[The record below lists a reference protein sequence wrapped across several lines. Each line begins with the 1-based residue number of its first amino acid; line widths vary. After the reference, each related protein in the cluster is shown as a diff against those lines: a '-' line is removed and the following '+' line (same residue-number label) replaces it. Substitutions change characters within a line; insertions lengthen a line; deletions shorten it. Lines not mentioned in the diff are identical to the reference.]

1 VLKIEDYNQKLAQE
15 LLSTFRKF
23 PKIMVNRRKSTVQKR
38 SEIMVLFCI
47 KKSGETEMKVSEI
60 SRILQV
66 KAPTVTQL
74 VNELENR
81 GQVERITRSS
91 DRRSVWI
98 KITEEGE
105 KVIEKAEE
113 EIRSTYSGL
122 IDYLGEEESR
132 MLIASLDKVYA
143 FFLERMDE
151 GNSE

>member
-1 VLKIEDYNQKLAQE
+1 MLKIEDYNQKLAQE

-143 FFLERMDE
+143 FFLKRMDE
-151 GNSE
+151 ENLE

>member
-1 VLKIEDYNQKLAQE
+1 MLKIEGYNQKLAQD

-38 SEIMVLFCI
+38 SEVMVLFCI
-47 KKSGETEMKVSEI
+47 KKSGDTEIKVSEI
-60 SRILQV
+60 SRMLQV

-74 VNELENR
+74 INELESR

-113 EIRSTYSGL
+113 EIRKTYSGL

-132 MLIASLDKVYA
+132 MLIASLNKVYA
-143 FFLERMDE
+143 FFLERMDKE
-151 GNSE
+151 NLE